1 MKVVR
6 EFLKEAEDFIFG
18 VINEEGQIYSK
29 EEVEEVLSS
38 LDVKEVVDSYFESV
52 IFKAD
57 DEEIYELAYL

>member
-18 VINEEGQIYSK
+18 VINEEGRIYSK
-29 EEVEEVLSS
+29 EEVEEVLSA
-38 LDVKEVVDSYFESV
+38 LDVKEVVDTYFESI

-57 DEEIYELAYL
+57 NEEIYELAYL